1 MNIMFL
7 LICCFDISHT
17 NNIFQKQSLLIGP
30 DDDYESS
37 TNLKG
42 RTMSS
47 TSSLVQRRA
56 SPTAATNVRQMNIIK
71 EDKEEN
77 HFRKE
82 Q

>member
-1 MNIMFL
+1 MIYL
-7 LICCFDISHT
+7 KPIKQ
-17 NNIFQKQSLLIGP
+17 FQKQSLLIGP

-77 HFRKE
+77 RVRKE
-82 Q
+82 L

>member
-1 MNIMFL
+1 MIYL
-7 LICCFDISHT
+7 KPIKQ
-17 NNIFQKQSLLIGP
+17 FQKQSLLIGP
-30 DDDYESS
+30 DDGYESS

-77 HFRKE
+77 HVRKE

>member
-1 MNIMFL
+1 MIYL
-7 LICCFDISHT
+7 KPIKQ
-17 NNIFQKQSLLIGP
+17 FQKQSLLIGP

-77 HFRKE
+77 RVWKE

>member
-1 MNIMFL
+1 MLL
-7 LICCFDISHT
+7 LINCYDAPKAIT
-17 NNIFQKQSLLIGP
+17 QFQKQSLLIGP
-30 DDDYESS
+30 DDGYESS
-37 TNLKG
+37 TNLKS

-56 SPTAATNVRQMNIIK
+56 SPTSATNVRQMNIIK

>member
-1 MNIMFL
+1 MIY
-7 LICCFDISHT
+7 IKPIKQ
-17 NNIFQKQSLLIGP
+17 FQKQSLLIGP

-77 HFRKE
+77 RVWKE